1 MLKRIKTEHKL
12 YTNESVATFVSIFI
26 ALGALITSL
35 NKGSQLYLFFV
46 ICLAILVVLKFRV
59 FSSRGEK
66 LNTAIFYIE
75 QALKETKPR
84 EEYKEKNMENLIED
98 ISEAK
103 GVLIGEIVLVIAWFY
118 YLGHLDKLNEKL
130 KEYYSSSDGAVVR
143 AFKIVFSEQ
152 NSSIM
157 GYLLGGLVLLALLI
171 GVVVVLFKQ
180 GNISVALIT
189 GILNLILMLF
199 VFKSLLAPILVSIII
214 LLVVVAIVMFC
225 FHN

>member
-1 MLKRIKTEHKL
+1 MK
-12 YTNESVATFVSIFI
+12 
-26 ALGALITSL
+26 
-35 NKGSQLYLFFV
+35 
-46 ICLAILVVLKFRV
+46 
-59 FSSRGEK
+59 
-66 LNTAIFYIE
+66 
-75 QALKETKPR
+75 
-84 EEYKEKNMENLIED
+84 NLIED

-157 GYLLGGLVLLALLI
+157 GYLFGGLVLLALLI

-225 FHN
+225 FNN

>member
-1 MLKRIKTEHKL
+1 
-12 YTNESVATFVSIFI
+12 
-26 ALGALITSL
+26 
-35 NKGSQLYLFFV
+35 
-46 ICLAILVVLKFRV
+46 
-59 FSSRGEK
+59 
-66 LNTAIFYIE
+66 
-75 QALKETKPR
+75 
-84 EEYKEKNMENLIED
+84 MENLIED

-157 GYLLGGLVLLALLI
+157 GYLFGGLVLLALLI

-225 FHN
+225 FYN

>member
-1 MLKRIKTEHKL
+1 
-12 YTNESVATFVSIFI
+12 
-26 ALGALITSL
+26 
-35 NKGSQLYLFFV
+35 
-46 ICLAILVVLKFRV
+46 
-59 FSSRGEK
+59 
-66 LNTAIFYIE
+66 
-75 QALKETKPR
+75 
-84 EEYKEKNMENLIED
+84 MENLIED

-157 GYLLGGLVLLALLI
+157 GYLLGGLVLLAWLI

-199 VFKSLLAPILVSIII
+199 LFKSLLAPILVSIII

-225 FHN
+225 FNN

>member
-1 MLKRIKTEHKL
+1 
-12 YTNESVATFVSIFI
+12 
-26 ALGALITSL
+26 
-35 NKGSQLYLFFV
+35 
-46 ICLAILVVLKFRV
+46 
-59 FSSRGEK
+59 
-66 LNTAIFYIE
+66 
-75 QALKETKPR
+75 
-84 EEYKEKNMENLIED
+84 MENLIED

-103 GVLIGEIVLVIAWFY
+103 GILIGEIVLVIAWFY

-157 GYLLGGLVLLALLI
+157 VYLLGGLVLLAWLI
-171 GVVVVLFKQ
+171 GVVVVLIKQ

-225 FHN
+225 FNN

>member
-1 MLKRIKTEHKL
+1 
-12 YTNESVATFVSIFI
+12 
-26 ALGALITSL
+26 
-35 NKGSQLYLFFV
+35 
-46 ICLAILVVLKFRV
+46 
-59 FSSRGEK
+59 
-66 LNTAIFYIE
+66 
-75 QALKETKPR
+75 
-84 EEYKEKNMENLIED
+84 MENLIED

-157 GYLLGGLVLLALLI
+157 VYLLGGLVLLAWLI
-171 GVVVVLFKQ
+171 GVDVVLIKQ

-225 FHN
+225 FNN

>member
-1 MLKRIKTEHKL
+1 
-12 YTNESVATFVSIFI
+12 
-26 ALGALITSL
+26 
-35 NKGSQLYLFFV
+35 
-46 ICLAILVVLKFRV
+46 
-59 FSSRGEK
+59 
-66 LNTAIFYIE
+66 
-75 QALKETKPR
+75 
-84 EEYKEKNMENLIED
+84 MENLIED

-103 GVLIGEIVLVIAWFY
+103 GVLIGELVLVIAWFY

>member
-1 MLKRIKTEHKL
+1 
-12 YTNESVATFVSIFI
+12 
-26 ALGALITSL
+26 
-35 NKGSQLYLFFV
+35 
-46 ICLAILVVLKFRV
+46 
-59 FSSRGEK
+59 
-66 LNTAIFYIE
+66 
-75 QALKETKPR
+75 
-84 EEYKEKNMENLIED
+84 MENLIED

-157 GYLLGGLVLLALLI
+157 GYLFGGLVLLALLI

-214 LLVVVAIVMFC
+214 LLVVVALVMFC
-225 FHN
+225 FNN

>member
-1 MLKRIKTEHKL
+1 
-12 YTNESVATFVSIFI
+12 
-26 ALGALITSL
+26 
-35 NKGSQLYLFFV
+35 
-46 ICLAILVVLKFRV
+46 
-59 FSSRGEK
+59 
-66 LNTAIFYIE
+66 
-75 QALKETKPR
+75 
-84 EEYKEKNMENLIED
+84 MENLIED

-225 FHN
+225 FYN

>member
-1 MLKRIKTEHKL
+1 
-12 YTNESVATFVSIFI
+12 
-26 ALGALITSL
+26 
-35 NKGSQLYLFFV
+35 
-46 ICLAILVVLKFRV
+46 
-59 FSSRGEK
+59 
-66 LNTAIFYIE
+66 
-75 QALKETKPR
+75 
-84 EEYKEKNMENLIED
+84 MENLIED

-130 KEYYSSSDGAVVR
+130 KEYYLSSDGAVVR

-157 GYLLGGLVLLALLI
+157 GYLFGGLVLLALLI

-225 FHN
+225 FNN

>member
-1 MLKRIKTEHKL
+1 
-12 YTNESVATFVSIFI
+12 
-26 ALGALITSL
+26 
-35 NKGSQLYLFFV
+35 
-46 ICLAILVVLKFRV
+46 
-59 FSSRGEK
+59 
-66 LNTAIFYIE
+66 
-75 QALKETKPR
+75 
-84 EEYKEKNMENLIED
+84 MENLIED

-103 GVLIGEIVLVIAWFY
+103 GVLIGEIVLIIAWFY

-143 AFKIVFSEQ
+143 AFKVVFSEQ

>member
-1 MLKRIKTEHKL
+1 
-12 YTNESVATFVSIFI
+12 
-26 ALGALITSL
+26 
-35 NKGSQLYLFFV
+35 
-46 ICLAILVVLKFRV
+46 
-59 FSSRGEK
+59 
-66 LNTAIFYIE
+66 
-75 QALKETKPR
+75 
-84 EEYKEKNMENLIED
+84 MENLIED

-103 GVLIGEIVLVIAWFY
+103 GVLIGELVLIIAWFY

>member
-1 MLKRIKTEHKL
+1 
-12 YTNESVATFVSIFI
+12 
-26 ALGALITSL
+26 
-35 NKGSQLYLFFV
+35 
-46 ICLAILVVLKFRV
+46 
-59 FSSRGEK
+59 
-66 LNTAIFYIE
+66 
-75 QALKETKPR
+75 
-84 EEYKEKNMENLIED
+84 MENLIED

-103 GVLIGEIVLVIAWFY
+103 GVLIGEIVLIIAWFY
-118 YLGHLDKLNEKL
+118 YLGHLDKLNETL

-143 AFKIVFSEQ
+143 AFKILLSEQ

-189 GILNLILMLF
+189 GILNFILMLF

-225 FHN
+225 FNN

>member
-1 MLKRIKTEHKL
+1 
-12 YTNESVATFVSIFI
+12 
-26 ALGALITSL
+26 
-35 NKGSQLYLFFV
+35 
-46 ICLAILVVLKFRV
+46 
-59 FSSRGEK
+59 
-66 LNTAIFYIE
+66 
-75 QALKETKPR
+75 
-84 EEYKEKNMENLIED
+84 MENLIED

-225 FHN
+225 FNN

>member
-1 MLKRIKTEHKL
+1 
-12 YTNESVATFVSIFI
+12 
-26 ALGALITSL
+26 
-35 NKGSQLYLFFV
+35 
-46 ICLAILVVLKFRV
+46 
-59 FSSRGEK
+59 
-66 LNTAIFYIE
+66 
-75 QALKETKPR
+75 
-84 EEYKEKNMENLIED
+84 MENLIED

-103 GVLIGEIVLVIAWFY
+103 GVLIGEIVLIIAWFY

>member
-1 MLKRIKTEHKL
+1 
-12 YTNESVATFVSIFI
+12 
-26 ALGALITSL
+26 
-35 NKGSQLYLFFV
+35 
-46 ICLAILVVLKFRV
+46 
-59 FSSRGEK
+59 
-66 LNTAIFYIE
+66 
-75 QALKETKPR
+75 
-84 EEYKEKNMENLIED
+84 MENLIED

-103 GVLIGEIVLVIAWFY
+103 GVLIGELVLVIAWVY

>member
-1 MLKRIKTEHKL
+1 
-12 YTNESVATFVSIFI
+12 
-26 ALGALITSL
+26 
-35 NKGSQLYLFFV
+35 
-46 ICLAILVVLKFRV
+46 
-59 FSSRGEK
+59 
-66 LNTAIFYIE
+66 
-75 QALKETKPR
+75 
-84 EEYKEKNMENLIED
+84 MENLIED

-130 KEYYSSSDGAVVR
+130 KEYYLSSDGAVVR

-157 GYLLGGLVLLALLI
+157 VYLLGGLVLLAWLI
-171 GVVVVLFKQ
+171 GVVVVLIKQ

-225 FHN
+225 FNN

>member
-1 MLKRIKTEHKL
+1 
-12 YTNESVATFVSIFI
+12 
-26 ALGALITSL
+26 
-35 NKGSQLYLFFV
+35 
-46 ICLAILVVLKFRV
+46 
-59 FSSRGEK
+59 
-66 LNTAIFYIE
+66 
-75 QALKETKPR
+75 
-84 EEYKEKNMENLIED
+84 MENLIED

-103 GVLIGEIVLVIAWFY
+103 GVLIGELVLVIAWFY

-225 FHN
+225 FYN

>member
-1 MLKRIKTEHKL
+1 
-12 YTNESVATFVSIFI
+12 
-26 ALGALITSL
+26 
-35 NKGSQLYLFFV
+35 
-46 ICLAILVVLKFRV
+46 
-59 FSSRGEK
+59 
-66 LNTAIFYIE
+66 
-75 QALKETKPR
+75 
-84 EEYKEKNMENLIED
+84 MENLIED

-103 GVLIGEIVLVIAWFY
+103 GVLIGELVLVIAWFY

-225 FHN
+225 FNN

>member
-1 MLKRIKTEHKL
+1 M
-12 YTNESVATFVSIFI
+12 
-26 ALGALITSL
+26 
-35 NKGSQLYLFFV
+35 
-46 ICLAILVVLKFRV
+46 
-59 FSSRGEK
+59 
-66 LNTAIFYIE
+66 
-75 QALKETKPR
+75 
-84 EEYKEKNMENLIED
+84 IED

-103 GVLIGEIVLVIAWFY
+103 GVLIEEIVLVIAWFY

>member
-1 MLKRIKTEHKL
+1 
-12 YTNESVATFVSIFI
+12 
-26 ALGALITSL
+26 
-35 NKGSQLYLFFV
+35 
-46 ICLAILVVLKFRV
+46 
-59 FSSRGEK
+59 
-66 LNTAIFYIE
+66 
-75 QALKETKPR
+75 
-84 EEYKEKNMENLIED
+84 MENLIED

-130 KEYYSSSDGAVVR
+130 KEYFLSSDGAVVR

-157 GYLLGGLVLLALLI
+157 GYLFGGLVLLALLI

-225 FHN
+225 FNN

>member
-1 MLKRIKTEHKL
+1 MK
-12 YTNESVATFVSIFI
+12 
-26 ALGALITSL
+26 
-35 NKGSQLYLFFV
+35 
-46 ICLAILVVLKFRV
+46 
-59 FSSRGEK
+59 
-66 LNTAIFYIE
+66 
-75 QALKETKPR
+75 
-84 EEYKEKNMENLIED
+84 NLIED

-103 GVLIGEIVLVIAWFY
+103 GVLIEEIVLIIVWFY

-171 GVVVVLFKQ
+171 GVVVVLIKQ

-225 FHN
+225 FNN

>member
-1 MLKRIKTEHKL
+1 M
-12 YTNESVATFVSIFI
+12 
-26 ALGALITSL
+26 
-35 NKGSQLYLFFV
+35 
-46 ICLAILVVLKFRV
+46 
-59 FSSRGEK
+59 
-66 LNTAIFYIE
+66 
-75 QALKETKPR
+75 
-84 EEYKEKNMENLIED
+84 IED

-103 GVLIGEIVLVIAWFY
+103 GVLIEEIVLVIAWFY
-118 YLGHLDKLNEKL
+118 YLGHLDKLNETL

-143 AFKIVFSEQ
+143 AFKIITSEQ

-225 FHN
+225 FNN

>member
-1 MLKRIKTEHKL
+1 
-12 YTNESVATFVSIFI
+12 
-26 ALGALITSL
+26 
-35 NKGSQLYLFFV
+35 
-46 ICLAILVVLKFRV
+46 
-59 FSSRGEK
+59 
-66 LNTAIFYIE
+66 
-75 QALKETKPR
+75 
-84 EEYKEKNMENLIED
+84 MENLIED

-103 GVLIGEIVLVIAWFY
+103 GILIGEIVLVIAWFY

-143 AFKIVFSEQ
+143 AFKIITSEQ

-157 GYLLGGLVLLALLI
+157 GYLFGGLVLLALLI

-225 FHN
+225 FNN

>member
-1 MLKRIKTEHKL
+1 
-12 YTNESVATFVSIFI
+12 
-26 ALGALITSL
+26 
-35 NKGSQLYLFFV
+35 
-46 ICLAILVVLKFRV
+46 
-59 FSSRGEK
+59 
-66 LNTAIFYIE
+66 
-75 QALKETKPR
+75 
-84 EEYKEKNMENLIED
+84 MENLIED

-157 GYLLGGLVLLALLI
+157 GYLFGGLVLLALLI

-225 FHN
+225 FNN

>member
-1 MLKRIKTEHKL
+1 
-12 YTNESVATFVSIFI
+12 
-26 ALGALITSL
+26 
-35 NKGSQLYLFFV
+35 
-46 ICLAILVVLKFRV
+46 
-59 FSSRGEK
+59 
-66 LNTAIFYIE
+66 
-75 QALKETKPR
+75 
-84 EEYKEKNMENLIED
+84 MENLIED

-103 GVLIGEIVLVIAWFY
+103 GVLIGEIVLVIAWSY

-157 GYLLGGLVLLALLI
+157 VYLLGGLVLLAWLI
-171 GVVVVLFKQ
+171 GVVVVLIKQ

-225 FHN
+225 FNN

>member
-1 MLKRIKTEHKL
+1 
-12 YTNESVATFVSIFI
+12 
-26 ALGALITSL
+26 
-35 NKGSQLYLFFV
+35 
-46 ICLAILVVLKFRV
+46 
-59 FSSRGEK
+59 
-66 LNTAIFYIE
+66 
-75 QALKETKPR
+75 
-84 EEYKEKNMENLIED
+84 MENLIED

-103 GVLIGEIVLVIAWFY
+103 GILIGEIVLVIAWFY

-157 GYLLGGLVLLALLI
+157 VYLLGGLVLLAWLI
-171 GVVVVLFKQ
+171 GVVVVLIKQ

-214 LLVVVAIVMFC
+214 LLVVVAIVLFC
-225 FHN
+225 FNN

>member
-1 MLKRIKTEHKL
+1 
-12 YTNESVATFVSIFI
+12 
-26 ALGALITSL
+26 
-35 NKGSQLYLFFV
+35 
-46 ICLAILVVLKFRV
+46 
-59 FSSRGEK
+59 
-66 LNTAIFYIE
+66 
-75 QALKETKPR
+75 
-84 EEYKEKNMENLIED
+84 MENLIED

-157 GYLLGGLVLLALLI
+157 VYLLGGLVLLAWLI
-171 GVVVVLFKQ
+171 GVVVVLIKQ

-214 LLVVVAIVMFC
+214 LLVVVAIVLFC
-225 FHN
+225 FNN

>member
-1 MLKRIKTEHKL
+1 
-12 YTNESVATFVSIFI
+12 
-26 ALGALITSL
+26 
-35 NKGSQLYLFFV
+35 
-46 ICLAILVVLKFRV
+46 
-59 FSSRGEK
+59 
-66 LNTAIFYIE
+66 
-75 QALKETKPR
+75 
-84 EEYKEKNMENLIED
+84 MENLIED

-143 AFKIVFSEQ
+143 AFKIITSEQ

-225 FHN
+225 FNN

>member
-1 MLKRIKTEHKL
+1 
-12 YTNESVATFVSIFI
+12 
-26 ALGALITSL
+26 
-35 NKGSQLYLFFV
+35 
-46 ICLAILVVLKFRV
+46 
-59 FSSRGEK
+59 
-66 LNTAIFYIE
+66 
-75 QALKETKPR
+75 
-84 EEYKEKNMENLIED
+84 MENLIED

-157 GYLLGGLVLLALLI
+157 GYLFGGLVLLALLI

-214 LLVVVAIVMFC
+214 LLVVVAIVLFC
-225 FHN
+225 FNN

>member
-1 MLKRIKTEHKL
+1 
-12 YTNESVATFVSIFI
+12 
-26 ALGALITSL
+26 
-35 NKGSQLYLFFV
+35 
-46 ICLAILVVLKFRV
+46 
-59 FSSRGEK
+59 
-66 LNTAIFYIE
+66 
-75 QALKETKPR
+75 
-84 EEYKEKNMENLIED
+84 LIED

-103 GVLIGEIVLVIAWFY
+103 GVLIEEIVLVIAWFY

>member
-1 MLKRIKTEHKL
+1 
-12 YTNESVATFVSIFI
+12 
-26 ALGALITSL
+26 
-35 NKGSQLYLFFV
+35 
-46 ICLAILVVLKFRV
+46 
-59 FSSRGEK
+59 
-66 LNTAIFYIE
+66 
-75 QALKETKPR
+75 
-84 EEYKEKNMENLIED
+84 MENLIED

-157 GYLLGGLVLLALLI
+157 GYLFGGLVLLALLI

-180 GNISVALIT
+180 GNISIALIT

-225 FHN
+225 FNN

>member
-1 MLKRIKTEHKL
+1 
-12 YTNESVATFVSIFI
+12 
-26 ALGALITSL
+26 
-35 NKGSQLYLFFV
+35 
-46 ICLAILVVLKFRV
+46 
-59 FSSRGEK
+59 
-66 LNTAIFYIE
+66 
-75 QALKETKPR
+75 
-84 EEYKEKNMENLIED
+84 MENLIED

-157 GYLLGGLVLLALLI
+157 GYLFAGLVLLALLI
-171 GVVVVLFKQ
+171 VVVVLFKQ

-225 FHN
+225 FNN

>member
-1 MLKRIKTEHKL
+1 
-12 YTNESVATFVSIFI
+12 
-26 ALGALITSL
+26 
-35 NKGSQLYLFFV
+35 
-46 ICLAILVVLKFRV
+46 
-59 FSSRGEK
+59 
-66 LNTAIFYIE
+66 
-75 QALKETKPR
+75 
-84 EEYKEKNMENLIED
+84 MENLIED

-180 GNISVALIT
+180 GNISIALIT

-214 LLVVVAIVMFC
+214 LLVVVAIVLFC
-225 FHN
+225 FNN

>member
-1 MLKRIKTEHKL
+1 
-12 YTNESVATFVSIFI
+12 
-26 ALGALITSL
+26 
-35 NKGSQLYLFFV
+35 
-46 ICLAILVVLKFRV
+46 
-59 FSSRGEK
+59 
-66 LNTAIFYIE
+66 
-75 QALKETKPR
+75 
-84 EEYKEKNMENLIED
+84 MENLIED

-103 GVLIGEIVLVIAWFY
+103 GVLIGELVLVIAWVY

-171 GVVVVLFKQ
+171 GVIVVLFKQ

-225 FHN
+225 FYN

>member
-1 MLKRIKTEHKL
+1 
-12 YTNESVATFVSIFI
+12 
-26 ALGALITSL
+26 
-35 NKGSQLYLFFV
+35 
-46 ICLAILVVLKFRV
+46 
-59 FSSRGEK
+59 
-66 LNTAIFYIE
+66 
-75 QALKETKPR
+75 
-84 EEYKEKNMENLIED
+84 MENLIED

-157 GYLLGGLVLLALLI
+157 MYLLGGLVLLAWLI
-171 GVVVVLFKQ
+171 GVVVVLIKQ

-225 FHN
+225 FNN

>member
-1 MLKRIKTEHKL
+1 
-12 YTNESVATFVSIFI
+12 
-26 ALGALITSL
+26 
-35 NKGSQLYLFFV
+35 
-46 ICLAILVVLKFRV
+46 
-59 FSSRGEK
+59 
-66 LNTAIFYIE
+66 
-75 QALKETKPR
+75 
-84 EEYKEKNMENLIED
+84 MENLIED

-143 AFKIVFSEQ
+143 AFKIITSEQ

-171 GVVVVLFKQ
+171 GVVVLFKQ

-225 FHN
+225 FNN